1 MAKDVT
7 VIGAGIVGVCCA
19 LHLQRVGFKVRLV
32 ERGETGRAASFG
44 NSGSFG
50 TASCVPFAMP
60 GVLKRV
66 PRMLFDPDSPLKLRW
81 SHVPSALP
89 WFLRFI
95 AAARPSR
102 VEEIAAARNSLLAH
116 THSGYAPLIEG
127 ADATQWVDANGLMM
141 TFESEATFEAAT
153 YALDL
158 RRRHGVHMDILDG
171 NEARQMEPA
180 LSSKVIKAVSLPD
193 VHRTI
198 DPLRLTEALA
208 KDFVRRGG
216 EIVHAEVAGFEFGG
230 AKNSGEGPARLVTD
244 RGPIEVETVVIA
256 AGVWSRKLAAQ
267 LGTKVPLEAERGY
280 HVMFG
285 KQDFQLRRA
294 LVSADRNVSIAHM
307 VEGIRA
313 TGVAEFA
320 PPDAP
325 PDMRNA
331 RMIERQAKAL
341 VPGLKGE
348 PVSEWMGPRPSH
360 PDSKPVIGRSPR
372 HANVL
377 FAFGHDHLGLT
388 MAGITGKLVA
398 ELATGQPPSVD
409 LAPFRPDRF

>member
-1 MAKDVT
+1 MAPQKSFT
-7 VIGAGIVGVCCA
+7 VIGAGLVGVCCA
-19 LHLQRVGFKVRLV
+19 LHLQREGFAVRLV
-32 ERGETGRAASFG
+32 DKGEPGMKASFG

-50 TASCVPFAMP
+50 TASCVPFALP
-60 GVLKRV
+60 GVLKKV
-66 PRMLFDPDSPLKLRW
+66 PKMLFDSTSPLKLRW

-95 AAARPSR
+95 ESARPSR
-102 VEEIAAARNSLLAH
+102 VEEIAKARNSLLVH

-127 ADATQWVDANGLMM
+127 ADAGKWVVDDGLLM
-141 TFESEATFEAAT
+141 TFESEETFRNSA

-158 RRRHGVHMDILDG
+158 RRRNGVHMDILDG

-180 LSSKVIKAVSLPD
+180 LSTKV
-193 VHRTI
+193 
-198 DPLRLTEALA
+198 
-208 KDFVRRGG
+208 FVRRGG
-216 EIVHAEVAGFEFGG
+216 EIVNAEVKGFEIGSDGPTRIVTDGG
-230 AKNSGEGPARLVTD
+230 AMD
-244 RGPIEVETVVIA
+244 VEQVVIA
-256 AGVWSRKLAAQ
+256 AGVWSRPLAKQ
-267 LGTKVPLEAERGY
+267 LGTSVPLEAERGY

-285 KQDFQLRRA
+285 PQDFGLKRA
-294 LVSADRNVSIAHM
+294 LVSADRSVSLIQMH
-307 VEGIRA
+307 EGFRA

-320 PPDAP
+320 APDAP
-325 PDMRNA
+325 PDMRIA
-331 RMIERQAKAL
+331 DMVMRHAKEL

-348 PVSEWMGPRPSH
+348 SVSKWMGPRPSH

-372 HANVL
+372 HRNVY

-398 ELATGQPPSVD
+398 ELATGKPTTVD

>member
-1 MAKDVT
+1 MDKTVT

-19 LHLQRVGFKVRLV
+19 LHLQREGFRVRLV
-32 ERGETGRAASFG
+32 EKGEPGRAASFG

-50 TASCVPFAMP
+50 IASCVPFAMP
-60 GVLKRV
+60 GVLKKV
-66 PRMLFDPDSPLKLRW
+66 PKMLFDSESPLKLRW
-81 SHVPSALP
+81 SHVAKALP

-102 VEEIAAARNSLLAH
+102 VEEIAAARNSLLVH
-116 THSGYAPLIEG
+116 THAGYAPLIEG
-127 ADATQWVDANGLMM
+127 ADAAKWVTDDGLMM
-141 TFESEATFEAAT
+141 TFESQAAFEGAA

-158 RRRHGVHMDILDG
+158 RRRHGVHMDVLDG

-180 LSSKVIKAVSLPD
+180 LSNKVIKAVSLPD
-193 VHRTI
+193 VNRTI
-198 DPLRLTEALA
+198 DPWRLCDALA

-216 EIVHAEVAGFEFGG
+216 EIVNAEVRGFETG
-230 AKNSGEGPARLVTD
+230 AEGPTRIVTD
-244 RGPIEVETVVIA
+244 RGLLDVETVVIA
-256 AGVWSRKLAAQ
+256 AGVWSRPLAAE

-280 HVMFG
+280 HVMFAN
-285 KQDFQLRRA
+285 QDFALRRA
-294 LVSADRNVSIAHM
+294 IVSADRSVSLAHM
-307 VEGIRA
+307 HEGIRA

-320 PPDAP
+320 APDAP

-331 RMIERQAKAL
+331 EMVKRHAMAL
-341 VPGLKGE
+341 VPGLTGE
-348 PVSEWMGPRPSH
+348 PVSQWMGPRPSH

-372 HANVL
+372 HKNVF

-398 ELATGQPPSVD
+398 ELATGKPTTVD